1 MGEKSFCLASQQI
14 RKLVRSGRIHVPVF
28 DESKIQPSSFEP
40 TVGDEAFILDAESGF
55 SAQNEEQPVYR
66 RLLQLPRRRRQ
77 KIDITGG
84 FELKKGFTYLLP
96 LEEKVTIENDEYI
109 KSSPKSSLGR
119 LFLNTRLAGD
129 YNSSFDELNNHY
141 ARGRTL
147 DLWLLV
153 QPLAFNVI
161 INPGQ
166 TLNQLRFFKG
176 HGAQLT
182 TPEVMEEFKKNPFL
196 LSRDINNELVPVD
209 PHVSE
214 NLFVHLNASG
224 KQTEGIVGL
233 RARHNPQPIDL
244 RVSSCLEAEDFF
256 EPVKAGEGITI
267 KKGEYYLLASLEVL
281 KIPPH
286 LNVELIS
293 HSHSGFE
300 GPLHF
305 AGFVDNGFMGDL
317 VFEVRSDE
325 IAKEMTLEHKTP
337 ISTLN
342 VYRTPVPDKLYGIK
356 IGSNYQFQIGPK
368 PSKHFRMFDFI
379 RAARNYKKLDK
390 MVLVENA
397 ELLKSLRKNKTGFEF
412 ADEKTENLIKEY
424 AREGFFHSRYDC
436 EDDELVLQFLPYILL
451 FRDDDRTVFCY
462 TRSKDIKTYGEKKLF
477 GKRSIGVGGHVIP
490 ADGPFH
496 LQRCIERELG
506 EEVKISG
513 DFSEPRMV
521 GTLMAYDKPV
531 DRVHFGLIYKIHIAG
546 GDIRKNETSI
556 LNGKMVPIEELVK
569 MGKRNF
575 ETWSSILVP
584 YLDAIYKM

>member
-14 RKLVRSGRIHVPVF
+14 RRRIKSGKIHVPVF

-40 TVGDEAFILDAESGF
+40 TISNEAFILDAESGF
-55 SAQNEEQPVYR
+55 SAQNEEQTVYR

-77 KIDITGG
+77 KVSIEGG

-129 YNSSFDELNNHY
+129 FNSSFDELNNHY
-141 ARGRTL
+141 ARGRNI

-182 TPEVMEEFKKNPFL
+182 TPEVIEEFKKNPFL

-244 RVSSCLEAEDFF
+244 RVSSCLEAEEFF

-267 KKGEYYLLASLEVL
+267 KKGEYYLLASLELL

-342 VYRTPVPDKLYGIK
+342 VYRTPVPDKLYGKK
-356 IGSNYQFQIGPK
+356 IGSSYQGQIGPK
-368 PSKHFRMFDFI
+368 PSKHFRTFDFTH
-379 RAARNYKKLDK
+379 AARNYQKLDR
-390 MVLVENA
+390 MVLVEDA
-397 ELLKSLRKNKTGFEF
+397 KLLKSFRKNETGFEF
-412 ADEKTENLIKEY
+412 ADEKTEALIREC
-424 AREGFFHSRYDC
+424 ARKGFFHSRYDC
-436 EDDELVLQFLPYILL
+436 EDDELVLQFLPYVLL
-451 FRDDDRTVFCY
+451 FRDDKTVFCY
-462 TRSKDIKTYGEKKLF
+462 SRSKDIKTYGEKKLF
-477 GKRSIGVGGHVIP
+477 GKRSIGVGGHIIP
-490 ADGPFH
+490 PDGPFY
-496 LQRCIERELG
+496 LQKCIEREVIE
-506 EEVKISG
+506 EEVEIEG
-513 DFSEPRMV
+513 DYSEPRLV
-521 GTLMAYDKPV
+521 GTLFAKNRPV
-531 DRVHFGLIYKIHIAG
+531 DKVHFGLIYKIHLK
-546 GDIRKNETSI
+546 GDVRPNEKSI
-556 LNGKMVPIEELVK
+556 TGGKMIPIKELEK
-569 MGKRNF
+569 AGKRNF
-575 ETWSSILVP
+575 ETWSSILAP
-584 YLDAIYKM
+584 HLNAIYKM